1 MPTCDGCQHLFTKNG
16 YSRHLAQSKN
26 PACIIIYDQMQNYVP
41 SAPNLH
47 FESRPPSP
55 TTAKVSE
62 VELDNF
68 DSDENSPPNIF
79 EGDYFNTSAEDLEW
93 PEDDAEEDIEHDGL
107 ESEEEDMEAE
117 GAVAEQEQDWEP
129 PVAEQT
135 IEDQNLPMDEET
147 SDTHGTDQNR
157 ARQHDAEAPLFQR
170 PHIVKFPLHNAGATQ
185 DLEDSDSDSHEE
197 CHQSGYHRYHQQV
210 SSAEEDG
217 IWAPFTSQID
227 YEVAHWAKTRGPGST
242 SFSDLLEIEGMS

>member
-157 ARQHDAEAPLFQR
+157 ACRHDAEAPLF
-170 PHIVKFPLHNAGATQ
+170 
-185 DLEDSDSDSHEE
+185 
-197 CHQSGYHRYHQQV
+197 
-210 SSAEEDG
+210 
-217 IWAPFTSQID
+217 
-227 YEVAHWAKTRGPGST
+227 
-242 SFSDLLEIEGMS
+242 